1 MAARWGTRQQGLG
14 RIDHQGG
21 RSSFNRVQGV
31 GEAFKRHWLSLLL
44 ALGFGLL
51 AVVLT
56 APGMV
61 LGPRD
66 GPYYLSTAENLASG
80 DGYLAS
86 FGDPGYRI
94 DSEPVTRVAHFPPL
108 YPLALSWGVQ
118 AGLTSLGTARLLTVA
133 LVAVVALGVALW
145 SRSEGLG
152 RGWSGLAG
160 ALAGLMVLSH
170 SLTPASEPPYVLALL
185 AVLFGTSRFLRTRS
199 WWWLA
204 GASLVAGISV
214 GIRYIGL
221 AAVATVVVAAVIP
234 KDRLI
239 VRAGRSALS
248 LAIALVPVA
257 AIRLALSADDPRTL
271 VWLPFEAIDFKVLSF
286 AATGY
291 IVSFLASPTLRLVA
305 ATLAVAGIAFAVFRG
320 EGHLRPWPAYAGL
333 AGLISAIMHTGAL
346 AASRLFFDIQNRFT
360 DRLMLPIVFSL
371 LLASIEV
378 GASARNLGTRRGRR
392 LAVALG
398 VTAALAT
405 ISAGWTV
412 LTLYRSTEETVFTYT
427 EVAATESAAARQAV
441 EYQGE
446 VLSNAPDW
454 LWAAG
459 RPGVFSIPALWDPLN
474 RRPNNELSAETEQ
487 VSELVSNGALI
498 LYYRPYK
505 RDYLMSEDEIRR
517 LAPCELAEDELM
529 VLLAAESS
537 CSS

>member
-1 MAARWGTRQQGLG
+1 VRWDTRQAGAGSPLT
-14 RIDHQGG
+14 RKAAWVA
-21 RSSFNRVQGV
+21 SNCVQGV
-31 GEAFKRHWLSLLL
+31 GEVIKRYWLWLLL

-51 AVVLT
+51 TFVLT
-56 APGMV
+56 AQGMV

-80 DGYLAS
+80 DGYMAS
-86 FGDPGYRI
+86 FGDPGHEI

-108 YPLALSWGVQ
+108 YPLALSWGIQ
-118 AGLTSLGTARLLTVA
+118 AGFTALGAARLLTVA
-133 LVAVVALGVALW
+133 LVAVVVLAVALW

-152 RGWSGLAG
+152 QGWSALAA

-170 SLTPASEPPYVLALL
+170 SLTPASEPPYMLALL
-185 AVLFGTSRFLRTRS
+185 VVLFGTSRFLRTRS

-204 GASLVAGISV
+204 SASLVAGISV

-221 AAVATVVVAAVIP
+221 AAAATVVVAALIP
-234 KDRLI
+234 KDTAI
-239 VRAGRSALS
+239 VRIGRSAAA

-257 AIRLALSADDPRTL
+257 AVRWVLSADDPRIL
-271 VWLPFEAIDFKVLSF
+271 GWYPFEAIDLKVLSF

-291 IVSFLASPTLRLVA
+291 IVSFLANPTLRLVA
-305 ATLAVAGIAFAVFRG
+305 ATLAVAGVAFAVVRG

-371 LLASIEV
+371 LMACIEV
-378 GASARNLGTRRGRR
+378 GASARNLGSRRGRR

-412 LTLYRSTEETVFTYT
+412 LTLSRSTDETVFTFT
-427 EVAATESAAARQAV
+427 EVAATESPAALQAI
-441 EYQGE
+441 EYQGQ

-459 RPGVFSIPALWDPLN
+459 RPGVFSIPALWDPLS
-474 RRPNNELSAETEQ
+474 RRPNNELTIESQQ
-487 VSELVSNGALI
+487 VGELVSNGALV

-505 RDYLMSEDEIRR
+505 RDYLMSEEEIRR
-517 LAPCELAEDELM
+517 LAPCELAEDEFM

-537 CSS
+537 CSP